1 MIVLRIEVS
10 LRILAVFMTLGIFKN
25 QGKSFPYV
33 FVLPNMVASGQIW
46 GLKF

>member
-1 MIVLRIEVS
+1 MIEVS
-10 LRILAVFMTLGIFKN
+10 LRILAVFMPLGIFQH

-33 FVLPNMVASGQIW
+33 FVLTNMVASSQIW